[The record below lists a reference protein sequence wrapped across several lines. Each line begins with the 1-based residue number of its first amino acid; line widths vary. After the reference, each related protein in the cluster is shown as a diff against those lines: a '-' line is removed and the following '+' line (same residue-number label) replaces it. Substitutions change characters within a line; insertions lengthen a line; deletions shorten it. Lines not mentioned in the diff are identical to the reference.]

1 MAPARNIL
9 MPTKYEDVHLQRRV
23 QGKERVNLPNTP
35 QETWSKQASG
45 TLGSTRGLWKLVA
58 YCNI

>member
-1 MAPARNIL
+1 